1 MALKGAQDPAK
12 SYIQLRAAAS
22 TGRLTDLGA
31 GLAAS
36 AKQQPGEG
44 SDDPEQAAELSS
56 SYGRQGHHAWRQRGS
71 KA

>member
-12 SYIQLRAAAS
+12 SYTQLRAASS
-22 TGRLTDLGA
+22 TGRLADMGA
-31 GLAAS
+31 GFAAL
-36 AKQQPGEG
+36 AKQLSAEG
-44 SDDPEQAAELSS
+44 SDDPEVAVELSS